1 LQGRFIGTQYDDD
14 QNLLPLNRFY
24 AMGLIVGGPITH
36 RIQAFAAVE
45 NLTDER
51 YMIARTPVVNLGP
64 PILFR
69 IGLRYDYPPDK
80 K

>member
-1 LQGRFIGTQYDDD
+1 
-14 QNLLPLNRFY
+14 LLPLDRFY
-24 AMGLIVGGPITH
+24 AMGLIVGGSISH

-69 IGLRYDYPPDK
+69 IGLRYDYPADK